1 MAFTVKISKYCEKWC
16 PNATVLTTKSWFSS
30 KVHVIF
36 GISVKNWVEQYVTVC
51 ISFEKIFCQKLS
63 LLPLNDFQYEFRPW
77 SPTGEFLTKVFFEW
91 ITYCSTQ
98 FFTLILNMTWTLLE
112 NQLLVVKTVAFG
124 HHFSLYFDIL
134 TVNVISQQRKGVKE
148 KKCVT
153 FISSMWRI

>member
-36 GISVKNWVEQYVTVC
+36 GISVKNWVEQYVFHSKKTFVKN
-51 ISFEKIFCQKLS
+51 SPVGDHWRNSYWKSLRGSRDNFWQKIFS
-63 LLPLNDFQYEFRPW
+63 NEIH
-77 SPTGEFLTKVFFEW
+77 TV
-91 ITYCSTQ
+91 TYCSTQ
-98 FFTLILNMTWTLLE
+98 FFTLILNMTRTLLE